1 MKTKLLLLTLAA
13 FLLLSSSLHSQQLIH
28 EWTHMNPVKIWD
40 MEFMPDHNTFLVTT
54 EFELQIR
61 STETGEIIET
71 YPFGSRE
78 LEFTSDSTKLISY
91 FRDTLF
97 IRNLDDFSLINRYI
111 IPPNE
116 EEWRFHFHGLQVDPV
131 RPYIYVIREAEEK
144 LGIEPKFTFRRILM
158 FNYETLEFEAD
169 LTPEGFEKEL
179 CEKIAISKDGKYL
192 AAVSEGKSKII
203 IFDLDTREA
212 IQELQICPYDL
223 PWDDHGNPT
232 CVKFSQL
239 DNDKIYISGIFPQ
252 GSGSPHYVG
261 LIIYS
266 IIENKIVDTNFNGI
280 NHGYFDFFD
289 NERRMIYTN
298 GFSLF
303 ILNLEQMIID
313 LTDDADAI
321 TMGIMY
327 SNKKNL
333 FIGKSSQSVSKLV
346 YEINSNI
353 NNQNDTTQKVYP
365 NPTKDKIFINLEDK
379 FEYSW
384 QLFNFEGK
392 LLIESKELNQ
402 KEVDLTNYPNG
413 IYLLHLQYDGQEKTI
428 KIVKEG

>member
-1 MKTKLLLLTLAA
+1 
-13 FLLLSSSLHSQQLIH
+13 
-28 EWTHMNPVKIWD
+28 MNPVRIHD
-40 MEFMPDHNTFLVTT
+40 MELMPDHNTFLVTT
-54 EFELQIR
+54 SEELQIR

-158 FNYETLEFEAD
+158 FNYETMKLEKD
-169 LTPEGFEKEL
+169 ITPEGFEKEL

-203 IFDLDTREA
+203 IFDLDIRKA

-239 DNDKIYISGIFPQ
+239 DNDKIYISGIFPK
-252 GSGSPHYVG
+252 GVNIPVFSGIY
-261 LIIYS
+261 IYS
-266 IIENKIVDTNFNGI
+266 IKSNSIIDSTFNIVK
-280 NHGYFDFFD
+280 GYFDFFD
-289 NERRMIYTN
+289 IERRMIYTN
-298 GFSLF
+298 GWSMFV
-303 ILNLEQMIID
+303 INLESMIIE
-313 LTDDADAI
+313 LTD
-321 TMGIMY
+321 GIYNISAQIIY
-327 SNKKNL
+327 SQTEDI
-333 FIGKSSQSVSKLV
+333 FIGRGYQHISKIGYIDNTIIV
-346 YEINSNI
+346 DDYEG
-353 NNQNDTTQKVYP
+353 DTIYP
-365 NPTKDKIFINLEDK
+365 NPTKDKVNINFDCDSLE
-379 FEYSW
+379 FTW

-392 LLIESKELNQ
+392 LIKTSKEVNQ
-402 KEVDLTNYPNG
+402 NEIDLTNYPNG
-413 IYLLHLQYDGQEKTI
+413 IYLLHLKCGDKIEII